1 MSRMNKVNE
10 WKADLESCLAPVVAA
25 AAAAAVSSPA
35 SKHVAC
41 PPQPLPSSAAVEALE
56 ARYKELECIV
66 LDHKRIEPLL
76 RDYKRWRERHKPWS
90 EFFLWC
96 RVARAGCFL
105 SGDGYDPSPPP
116 ASLSNANHSVPTKRL
131 KSDDLPQPISSKTT
145 SDRRRRPV
153 GDAHIHAAPP
163 SPPVAGKK
171 SGRDSA
177 RKVEEEESDHT
188 LYCCC
193 ASFVAGFVL

>member
-1 MSRMNKVNE
+1 MNKVNE
-10 WKADLESCLAPVVAA
+10 WKADLEACLAPVVAA
-25 AAAAAVSSPA
+25 AAAEAVTAVSSPA
-35 SKHVAC
+35 SNRVAC

-66 LDHKRIEPLL
+66 PDHKRIEPLL

-96 RVARAGCFL
+96 RAAKAGCFL
-105 SGDGYDPSPPP
+105 SGDGYDPSPPL
-116 ASLSNANHSVPTKRL
+116 ATLSNANLSIPIKRV
-131 KSDDLPQPISSKTT
+131 KSDDVMLPVSSKTT
-145 SDRRRRPV
+145 SDRRRRSV
-153 GDAHIHAAPP
+153 SDAPPP

-171 SGRDSA
+171 TGRDSA
-177 RKVEEEESDHT
+177 KKVEEEESDHT

-193 ASFVAGFVL
+193 ATFVAGFVL